1 MERKTFKLSVDQFD
15 EQLGTFEG
23 YASVFGNIDEQG
35 DIVDKGA
42 FAKTIQENGKVPL
55 IWQHKPQEPIGVS
68 LSLIEDS
75 RGLKIQ
81 GQLNLDVVRGRE
93 AYSLL
98 KQGAIRGLSIGYDVV
113 KKTADNGVRRLKELR
128 LWEISLVTFPA
139 NTQAIVVSVK
149 EDSDS
154 RDETSVE
161 VPVNEKV
168 KRPVNVANRLL
179 LQQAFDALQ
188 ALLVVAEPPA
198 EDTQSSDTKPPEKGE
213 EPPFANLLQEMQ
225 TYVNTRR
232 AL

>member
-55 IWQHKPQEPIGVS
+55 IWQHKPQEPIGVA

-75 RGLKIQ
+75 RGLKMQ
-81 GQLNLDVVRGRE
+81 GQLNLDVMRGKE

-113 KKTADNGVRRLKELR
+113 KKTADNGVRRLKEVR

-139 NTQAIVVSVK
+139 NTQAVVVSVK
-149 EDSDS
+149 EDSDDHS
-154 RDETSVE
+154 QAAVESPTDEKAGRSISA
-161 VPVNEKV
+161 
-168 KRPVNVANRLL
+168 ANRLL

-188 ALLVVAEPPA
+188 ALLVVAEPPT
-198 EDTQSSDTKPPEKGE
+198 EGTQSDIKPPEKE
-213 EPPFANLLQEMQ
+213 EEIPFGTLLQEMQ

-232 AL
+232 VL